1 MSLFKRNDSS
11 YWWVRFIHN
20 GRRIQHSTGTADQA
34 KAQEYHDKLKAS
46 LWDQE
51 RLGVK
56 PRRTWNEAVVKYLAE
71 TSHKASQSD
80 DRTHLRWVDRFL
92 NGVMLDRIDR
102 ELLDRIMTARKAEG
116 VANSTVN
123 RTLEVVR
130 AVLRRAAFDWDW
142 IAKAPRVRA
151 AGTQAAHSV
160 VNARGSGPTDC
171 GSARA
176 LGSDGAVLPGDRLAA
191 GQCHGLAVVPGRSS
205 AAHRMGSCGP
215 GQGAQGNCGTAE
227 CGGCDRNSRADRQAL
242 NARVQLS
249 R

>member
-20 GRRIQHSTGTADQA
+20 GRRIQHSTGTVDQA

-92 NGVMLDRIDR
+92 NGVMLDKIDR
-102 ELLDRIMTARKAEG
+102 ELLDRIMTARKADGPVQCAEIAEWAIESG
-116 VANSTVN
+116 AARELLARLVERTN
-123 RTLEVVR
+123 R
-130 AVLRRAAFDWDW
+130 
-142 IAKAPRVRA
+142 
-151 AGTQAAHSV
+151 
-160 VNARGSGPTDC
+160 
-171 GSARA
+171 
-176 LGSDGAVLPGDRLAA
+176 
-191 GQCHGLAVVPGRSS
+191 
-205 AAHRMGSCGP
+205 
-215 GQGAQGNCGTAE
+215 
-227 CGGCDRNSRADRQAL
+227 
-242 NARVQLS
+242 
-249 R
+249 

>member
-56 PRRTWNEAVVKYLAE
+56 PRRSWNEAVVKYLAE

-92 NGVMLDRIDR
+92 NGVMLERIDR
-102 ELLDRIMTARKAEG
+102 ELLDRIMTARKADG

-142 IAKAPRVRA
+142 IAKAPRVRMLPEPKRRIRWLTREEADRLIGALPEHLA
-151 AGTQAAHSV
+151 AMARFSLETGLRRANVTGLLWSQVDLARRTAWVHADQAK
-160 VNARGSGPTDC
+160 ARKAIAVPL
-171 GSARA
+171 SAR
-176 LGSDGAVLPGDRLAA
+176 L
-191 GQCHGLAVVPGRSS
+191 
-205 AAHRMGSCGP
+205 
-215 GQGAQGNCGTAE
+215 
-227 CGGCDRNSRADRQAL
+227 
-242 NARVQLS
+242 
-249 R
+249 